1 MSYIQ
6 KKKQE
11 LRPKRLLSL
20 FIGAYL
26 PIFSFFIFAPTEIFF
41 TNFREFDVVFKEFG
55 WRFLGYGTL
64 IAVIAAIVL
73 FLLPEILQK
82 ILLGIT
88 WIFSICGYI
97 QTLFLNQNMDLIG
110 ATTFGY
116 EPTQEVVTKNF
127 IIWGVIAVV
136 ALAVLILSKKHWR
149 KVLCLT
155 SFIII
160 AMQAVAYISL
170 FPSADKEAFAYK
182 EGELTLDASERYTVS
197 SEGNIIVFILDTVS
211 NAAYDEWMLTDYP
224 EAEAVLK
231 DFTYYKNADSCDFG
245 TFPTVCHLITGY
257 DFDPSYEVVDYFRQ
271 SWENE
276 KTQTFYQQ
284 LHEDGYE
291 VKVYTP
297 EPWLFVGNMPLTVTN
312 GAIDNVTK
320 GNFQRNIDYDL
331 LDKTLLQMA
340 CYRFLPD
347 YFKPKFDV
355 PNSQY
360 AAIANRDGNIMTWEN
375 CDFYSELT
383 EQGLTATDESKYL
396 IFQHLNGI
404 HELTNDKD
412 CNRCKPDETT
422 ISDSMLGIWK
432 MLDTYLNDLKACG
445 AYDNSTIII
454 CADHGSEYNCQPI
467 FFIKE
472 AGVVQDA
479 TVTSW
484 DAITWNEVMPTI
496 AQAAG
501 QDPSQYGETIY
512 DYAGVTQRVRTT
524 RVRANDPDYP
534 LVDSYYGT
542 KDVSHLVYRLYTY
555 AGNRDDYRFVYENGI
570 YETVPAVNAYY
581 H

>member
-1 MSYIQ
+1 MNYFQ
-6 KKKQE
+6 NKKKE
-11 LRPKRLLSL
+11 LRPARILSL

-55 WRFLGYGTL
+55 WKFLGLGTL
-64 IAVIAAIVL
+64 TALAIAIVL
-73 FLLPEILQK
+73 FLLPNLIQK
-82 ILLGIT
+82 IVLGIL

-97 QTLFLNQNMDLIG
+97 QTLFLNRNMDLIG

-116 EPTQEVVTKNF
+116 EPSREVVTKNF
-127 IIWGVIAVV
+127 IIWGIIAIV
-136 ALAVLILSKKHWR
+136 ALIILIISKKNWR

-197 SEGNIIVFILDTVS
+197 SEGNIIVFILDTCS
-211 NAAYDEWMLTDYP
+211 NAAYDEWMLADYP
-224 EAEAVLK
+224 EAENILK
-231 DFTYYKNADSCDFG
+231 DFTYYKNADCCNFG
-245 TFPTVCHLITGY
+245 TFPTVCHLITGNP
-257 DFDPSYEVVDYFRQ
+257 FDPSLGVVDYFKQ
-271 SWENE
+271 SWTNDR
-276 KTQTFYQQ
+276 TQTFYKQ
-284 LHEDGYE
+284 LHEDGYK

-312 GAIDNVTK
+312 GAIDNVTE
-320 GNFQRNIDYDL
+320 GNYQRNIDYKL
-331 LDKTLLQMA
+331 LDRTLLQMA

-360 AAIANRDGNIMTWEN
+360 AGIANRDGNIMDWEN
-375 CDFYSELT
+375 CDFYASLV

-404 HELTNDKD
+404 HELTNDEN
-412 CNRCKPDETT
+412 CERCLPEDTGISET
-422 ISDSMLGIWK
+422 MLGIWK
-432 MLDTYLNDLKACG
+432 MLDTYLTDLKECG

-454 CADHGSEYNCQPI
+454 CADHGSEYNLQPM
-467 FFIKE
+467 FFIKQ
-472 AGVVQDA
+472 AGVTQDA
-479 TVTSW
+479 TVTTW

-501 QDPSQYGETIY
+501 QDPTQYGETIY
-512 DYAGVTQRVRTT
+512 DYAGVNLRERTV
-524 RVRANDPDYP
+524 RVRADDPNYP

-542 KDVSHLVYRLYTY
+542 KDVCNLVYHAYTY
-555 AGNRDDYRFVYENGI
+555 TGTRDDYRYVYELGI
-570 YETVPAVNAYY
+570 YETIPAVDAYY